1 MEIKGSIHKALED
14 FKKAREKSE
23 VVDKAL
29 KDNNN
34 KVQVNVD
41 EDGKL
46 LSYSFTIEVPNIES
60 KPKNK
65 EDIPIGT
72 FDND

>member
-29 KDNNN
+29 KSNNN

-41 EDGKL
+41 KEGEL
-46 LSYSFTIEVPNIES
+46 LSYSFTIEVPGIES
-60 KPKNK
+60 EPIK
-65 EDIPIGT
+65 EEDSPIPTI
-72 FDND
+72 